1 MIRSDGTPVS
11 LEDVFFTYDKI
22 IRQNHRNI
30 KFLDSYKSIKIEKE
44 GSSITLTFPT
54 ASVDNKAFFTNYIL
68 PEHILKEATI
78 QEYITNFSMEPVYT
92 NCANIVS
99 QTTDQYSL
107 IFNLI
112 NCKDTNLN
120 FYQIKNL
127 QTFSTFQTSVQDGKG
142 SIVDA
147 YINKENLD

>member
-1 MIRSDGTPVS
+1 VD
-11 LEDVFFTYDKI
+11 FNF
-22 IRQNHRNI
+22 QNYREI
-30 KFLDSYKSIKIEKE
+30 F
-44 GSSITLTFPT
+44 
-54 ASVDNKAFFTNYIL
+54 SV
-68 PEHILKEATI
+68 
-78 QEYITNFSMEPVYT
+78 QPVYT

-127 QTFSTFQTSVQDGKG
+127 VSQDNFATNIEEK
-142 SIVDA
+142 
-147 YINKENLD
+147 